1 MRILIVSIL
10 LAVSPM
16 LLAAGLEPS
25 RFSLVEPTG
34 SWFDPEFSG
43 YTSFSMV
50 TGGGRTLAGGMTVGT
65 MAFSLHPDWDA
76 SVDIGYARV
85 YDLHGFSAGRVLGG
99 LDLRWRPSDDFSV
112 QLHFSGSL
120 PDSSL
125 TGF

>member
-25 RFSLVEPTG
+25 GFSLAEPKG
-34 SWFDPEFSG
+34 SWFDPELSG

-50 TGGGRTLAGGMTVGT
+50 TGGGRTLAGGLTVGT

-85 YDLHGFSAGRVLGG
+85 YDFHGFSAGRVLGG